1 MAQTMN
7 TGLADVAVHYLHF
20 LQAKI
25 TPATVQKDLEENAW
39 YPSLLS
45 LSDTFSKYKI
55 HNDAFEVDEAN
66 FEMLEVPFAA
76 YIFVPGTGKDFVLLT
91 KKDNETISYLHKRK
105 KTRSISKEAF
115 FKRFQNV
122 VWLAQADEQS
132 GQKDFQSS
140 GDALSL

>member
-20 LQAKI
+20 LQAKV

-76 YIFVPGTGKDFVLLT
+76 YIFVPGTGIREKRRLL
-91 KKDNETISYLHKRK
+91 HPQRRK
-105 KTRSISKEAF
+105 HCHVQIHQYR
-115 FKRFQNV
+115 
-122 VWLAQADEQS
+122 
-132 GQKDFQSS
+132 
-140 GDALSL
+140 